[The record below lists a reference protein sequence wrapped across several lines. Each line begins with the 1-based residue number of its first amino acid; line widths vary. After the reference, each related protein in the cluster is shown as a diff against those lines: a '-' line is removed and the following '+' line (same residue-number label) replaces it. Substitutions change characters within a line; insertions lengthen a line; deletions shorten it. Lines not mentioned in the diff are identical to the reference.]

1 MNGGIEAFDYVII
14 GGGSAGGFLTL
25 RLSEDPECRVLL
37 LEAGG
42 SDRHW
47 SVVMPAAARHNF
59 TGGPRNWCFSTEP
72 EPHMDGRRIFQPRG
86 KVLGGSSSLNGMVYV
101 RGNAKDF
108 DGWEE
113 GGAEGWA
120 YDDVLPYFRKLERYG
135 WGPDT
140 YRGADGPVKVERLGN
155 NHPLEDAFLKAA
167 VEAGYGRTDDYNGAN
182 QEGVS
187 EFDANQ
193 SGGRRWGTGH
203 ACIRP
208 ARARRNV
215 VVRTHARATKLLMEN
230 GRALGVRYLQNGQE
244 RTVYAGREVVLSAG
258 AIQSPHLLML
268 SGIGPADHL
277 RTNGIKPIVDLPGVG
292 ENLQDH
298 LEAHLKFRCPRGRS
312 KNHLPKRHR
321 IVLLGLQWFLFRT
334 GEAATTQSRVGG
346 FLRTDPFVDYPDMQY
361 HFWPYLLD
369 GWSPMPNDDGYTFSV
384 GPVRA
389 ESRGWVR
396 LASNDPTAAP
406 IMRLNG
412 LSTEKDIDDFR
423 KAVRITRDIARQP
436 AFDGLNLG
444 EISPGAGV
452 TSDDDIDAY
461 VRQHANSAYH
471 PCGTCKMGT
480 DPMAVVD
487 PKLRVYGVERLRV
500 VDASIMPT
508 ITNGNINAPT
518 MMIGE
523 KGADMIRQT
532 PPDA

>member
-1 MNGGIEAFDYVII
+1 MQGDTESFDYVII

-25 RLSEDPECRVLL
+25 RLSEDPDCRVLL

-47 SVVMPAAARHNF
+47 SVAMPAAARHNF
-59 TGGPRNWCFSTEP
+59 TGGPRNWAFSTEP

-86 KVLGGSSSLNGMVYV
+86 KVLGGSSSLNGIVYA

-108 DGWEE
+108 DGWAA
-113 GGAEGWA
+113 GGAPGWS
-120 YDDVLPYFRKLERYG
+120 YQDVLPYFRKLERYG
-135 WGPDT
+135 
-140 YRGADGPVKVERLGN
+140 RGADAYRGGDGPVQVERLGD
-155 NHPLEDAFLKAA
+155 NHPLEDAFLDAA
-167 VEAGYGRTDDYNGAN
+167 VQAGYRRVEDYNGAE

-208 ARARRNV
+208 NV
-215 VVRTHARATKLLMEN
+215 EVRTHALATKLLMEN
-230 GRALGVRYLQNGQE
+230 GRVLGVRYLQGGLE
-244 RTVYAGREVVLSAG
+244 KTVYAAREVVLSAG

-277 RTNGIKPIVDLPGVG
+277 RTNGIKPVVDLPGVG

-298 LEAHLKFRCPRGRS
+298 LEAHLKYRCPPGRS
-312 KNHLPKRHR
+312 KNRLLKRHR
-321 IVLLGLQWFLFRT
+321 VILLGLEWFLFRM

-346 FLRTDPFVDYPDMQY
+346 FLKIDPAADYPDMQY
-361 HFWPYLLD
+361 HFWPYHLD
-369 GWSPMPNDDGYTFSV
+369 GWSPLPDEDGYTSSV

-406 IMRLNG
+406 LMRLNG
-412 LSTEKDIDDFR
+412 LGTDKDIRDFR
-423 KAVRITRDIARQP
+423 QAIRITREIAQQS
-436 AFDGLNLG
+436 AFDPFRLG
-444 EISPGAGV
+444 ELSPGAEV
-452 TSDDDIDAY
+452 TSDSAIDAY

-487 PKLRVYGVERLRV
+487 PELRVHGVDRLRV

-508 ITNGNINAPT
+508 ITNGNLNAPT

-523 KGADMIRQT
+523 KGADLINRT
-532 PPDA
+532 GVED